1 MLAKMK
7 SRNKKKHFSSMEDI
21 YAPKEN
27 TFFMTQVD
35 VPMKRVKT
43 KKKSKLNKVSY
54 LPELIRNGTVRNLKS
69 FKENVDNRPQT
80 VSLVNIK

>member
-1 MLAKMK
+1 
-7 SRNKKKHFSSMEDI
+7 MEDI

-35 VPMKRVKT
+35 VPSKRVKL
-43 KKKSKLNKVSY
+43 KKKSKLSKITY

-69 FKENVDNRPQT
+69 FKEKVDNRPQT